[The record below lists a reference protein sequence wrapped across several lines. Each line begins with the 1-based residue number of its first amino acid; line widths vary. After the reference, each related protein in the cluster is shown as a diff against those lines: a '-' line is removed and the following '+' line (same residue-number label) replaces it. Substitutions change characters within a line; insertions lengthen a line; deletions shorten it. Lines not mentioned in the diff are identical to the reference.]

1 MGSLVFITTLLGA
14 ELALTGVLASPIGAA
29 AALETAGG
37 WMLGMDWVW
46 MLGGATVRGTGC

>member
-14 ELALTGVLASPIGAA
+14 ADELAWTGVLARPIA

-37 WMLGMDWVW
+37 WMLGMDWGW
-46 MLGGATVRGTGC
+46 MLGAATVRGTGC